1 MLGEKIISE
10 RKKCKLSQEDLAEK
24 LGITRQ
30 TISNW
35 ELNETSPDL
44 KQASKLCDI
53 FNISLDELTGKEN
66 AILTRLD
73 KTESNS
79 KLIIKLVK
87 TVGITLGT
95 LIFILLCI
103 VSIYIYSTNYYTAE
117 PTATGEGRFCYY
129 NGKISD
135 YTVMKNNSD
144 GSLSYDVGDINII
157 NDLDLYNIKTGEPK
171 EILEKI
177 VKYIKDNGGTCLE
190 DKK

>member
-53 FNISLDELTGKEN
+53 FNLSLDELTGKEN
-66 AILTRLD
+66 AILTKLD

-129 NGKISD
+129 NGKISN

-157 NDLDLYNIKTGEPK
+157 NDLDLYNIKKGEPK
-171 EILEKI
+171 EVLEKI

-190 DKK
+190 DR

>member
-35 ELNETSPDL
+35 ELDETSPDL

-66 AILTRLD
+66 VILTKLD

-157 NDLDLYNIKTGEPK
+157 NDLDLYNIKTGDPK
-171 EILEKI
+171 EVLEKI
-177 VKYIKDNGGTCLE
+177 VKYIKDNGGICLE
-190 DKK
+190 DR

>member
-66 AILTRLD
+66 AILTKLD

-129 NGKISD
+129 NGKISN

-144 GSLSYDVGDINII
+144 GSLSYDIGDINII

-190 DKK
+190 DK

>member
-66 AILTRLD
+66 AILTKLD

-171 EILEKI
+171 EVLEKI

-190 DKK
+190 EK

>member
-10 RKKCKLSQEDLAEK
+10 RKKCKLSQEDLAEN

-66 AILTRLD
+66 AILTKLD

-144 GSLSYDVGDINII
+144 GSLSYDIGDINIM
-157 NDLDLYNIKTGEPK
+157 NDLDLYNVKKGEPK

-190 DKK
+190 DK

>member
-73 KTESNS
+73 KTENNA

-157 NDLDLYNIKTGEPK
+157 NDLDLYNIKTGDPK
-171 EILEKI
+171 EVLEKI

-190 DKK
+190 DR

>member
-53 FNISLDELTGKEN
+53 FNLSLDELTGKEN
-66 AILTRLD
+66 AILTKLD

-79 KLIIKLVK
+79 KLIIKLVR

-157 NDLDLYNIKTGEPK
+157 NDLDLYNIKTGDPK
-171 EILEKI
+171 EVLEKI

-190 DKK
+190 DR

>member
-73 KTESNS
+73 KTENNS

-157 NDLDLYNIKTGEPK
+157 NDLDLYKIKTGDPK
-171 EILEKI
+171 EVLEKI

-190 DKK
+190 DR

>member
-24 LGITRQ
+24 LDITRQ

-53 FNISLDELTGKEN
+53 FNISLDELTGKES
-66 AILTRLD
+66 AILTKLD

-117 PTATGEGRFCYY
+117 PTATGEGKICYY

-157 NDLDLYNIKTGEPK
+157 NDLDLYKIKTGDPK

-190 DKK
+190 EK

>member
-66 AILTRLD
+66 AILTKLD

-129 NGKISD
+129 NGKISN

-144 GSLSYDVGDINII
+144 GSLSYDVGDINIM
-157 NDLDLYNIKTGEPK
+157 NDLDLYNVKKGEPK

-190 DKK
+190 DR

>member
-53 FNISLDELTGKEN
+53 FNISLDELIGKEN

-73 KTESNS
+73 KTENNS

-129 NGKISD
+129 NGKISN

-144 GSLSYDVGDINII
+144 GSLSYDIGDINII

-190 DKK
+190 DR

>member
-24 LGITRQ
+24 LDITRQ

-53 FNISLDELTGKEN
+53 FNISLDKLTGKEN
-66 AILTRLD
+66 VILTKLD

-117 PTATGEGRFCYY
+117 PTATGEGKICYY

-144 GSLSYDVGDINII
+144 GSLSYDVGDINIM
-157 NDLDLYNIKTGEPK
+157 NDLDLYNVKKGEPK

-190 DKK
+190 DR

>member
-73 KTESNS
+73 KTENNS

-87 TVGITLGT
+87 TVGITLGI

-144 GSLSYDVGDINII
+144 GSLSYDVGDINIM

-171 EILEKI
+171 EVLEKI

-190 DKK
+190 DR

>member
-66 AILTRLD
+66 AILTKLD
-73 KTESNS
+73 KTENNS

-129 NGKISD
+129 NGKISN

-144 GSLSYDVGDINII
+144 GSLSYDVGDINIM
-157 NDLDLYNIKTGEPK
+157 NDLDLYNVKKGEPK

-190 DKK
+190 DR

>member
-66 AILTRLD
+66 AILTKLD

-144 GSLSYDVGDINII
+144 GSLSYDIGDINIM
-157 NDLDLYNIKTGEPK
+157 NDLDLYNIKTGDPK
-171 EILEKI
+171 EVLEKI

-190 DKK
+190 DR

>member
-144 GSLSYDVGDINII
+144 GSLSYDVGDINIM

-171 EILEKI
+171 EVLEKI

-190 DKK
+190 DK

>member
-10 RKKCKLSQEDLAEK
+10 RKNHKLNQEELAEK

-53 FNISLDELTGKEN
+53 FNISLDELIGKEN
-66 AILTRLD
+66 IILTKLD

-79 KLIIKLVK
+79 KLIIKLIK
-87 TVGITLGT
+87 TLGITLGT

-103 VSIYIYSTNYYTAE
+103 VSNYIYSTNYYTAE
-117 PTATGEGRFCYY
+117 PTATGEGKICYY

-144 GSLSYDVGDINII
+144 GSLSYDVGDINIM
-157 NDLDLYNIKTGEPK
+157 NDLDLYNVKKGEPK

-190 DKK
+190 DR

>member
-66 AILTRLD
+66 AILTKLD

-117 PTATGEGRFCYY
+117 PTATGEGRLCYY

-144 GSLSYDVGDINII
+144 GSLSYDVGNINII

-171 EILEKI
+171 EVLEKI

-190 DKK
+190 DR

>member
-66 AILTRLD
+66 AILTKLD
-73 KTESNS
+73 KTENNS

-103 VSIYIYSTNYYTAE
+103 VSIYIYQNT
-117 PTATGEGRFCYY
+117 
-129 NGKISD
+129 
-135 YTVMKNNSD
+135 
-144 GSLSYDVGDINII
+144 SLSRDKAHYQ
-157 NDLDLYNIKTGEPK
+157 LLYSRAYCNWRRQ
-171 EILEKI
+171 IL
-177 VKYIKDNGGTCLE
+177 LL
-190 DKK
+190 

>member
-73 KTESNS
+73 KTENNS

-129 NGKISD
+129 NGKISN

-144 GSLSYDVGDINII
+144 GSLSYDIGDINIM
-157 NDLDLYNIKTGEPK
+157 NDLDLYNVKKGEPK

-190 DKK
+190 DR

>member
-66 AILTRLD
+66 AILTKLD

-103 VSIYIYSTNYYTAE
+103 VSIYIYSINYYTAE
-117 PTATGEGRFCYY
+117 STATGEGRFCYY
-129 NGKISD
+129 NGKISN

-144 GSLSYDVGDINII
+144 GSLSYDIGDINIM
-157 NDLDLYNIKTGEPK
+157 NDLDLYNVKKGEPK

-190 DKK
+190 DR

>member
-73 KTESNS
+73 KTENNS

-129 NGKISD
+129 NGKISN

-190 DKK
+190 DR

>member
-73 KTESNS
+73 KTENNS

-144 GSLSYDVGDINII
+144 GSLSYDIGDINIM
-157 NDLDLYNIKTGEPK
+157 NDLDLYNVKKGEPK

-190 DKK
+190 DR

>member
-66 AILTRLD
+66 AILTKLD

-144 GSLSYDVGDINII
+144 GSLSYDIGDINIM
-157 NDLDLYNIKTGEPK
+157 NGLDLYNVKKGEPK

-190 DKK
+190 DR

>member
-53 FNISLDELTGKEN
+53 FNISLDELTGKGN
-66 AILTRLD
+66 VILTKLD
-73 KTESNS
+73 KTEEQS

-117 PTATGEGRFCYY
+117 PTATGEGKICYY

-144 GSLSYDVGDINII
+144 GSLTYDIGDINIM
-157 NDLDLYNIKTGEPK
+157 NDLDLYDVKKGEPK

-190 DKK
+190 DK

>member
-1 MLGEKIISE
+1 MSGEKIISE

-53 FNISLDELTGKEN
+53 FNLSLDELTGKEN
-66 AILTRLD
+66 AILTKLD

-190 DKK
+190 DR

>member
-53 FNISLDELTGKEN
+53 FNLSLDELTGKEN
-66 AILTRLD
+66 AILTKLD

-129 NGKISD
+129 NGKISN

-157 NDLDLYNIKTGEPK
+157 NDLDLYNIKTGDPK
-171 EILEKI
+171 EVLEKI

-190 DKK
+190 DR

>member
-53 FNISLDELTGKEN
+53 FNLSLDELTGKEN
-66 AILTRLD
+66 AILTKLD

-79 KLIIKLVK
+79 KLIFKLVK

-190 DKK
+190 DR

>member
-117 PTATGEGRFCYY
+117 PTATGEGKICYY

-144 GSLSYDVGDINII
+144 GSLSYDIGDINIM
-157 NDLDLYNIKTGEPK
+157 NDLDLYNVKEGEPK

-190 DKK
+190 DR

>member
-66 AILTRLD
+66 VILTKLD

-129 NGKISD
+129 NSKISD

-157 NDLDLYNIKTGEPK
+157 NDLDLYNIKTGDPK
-171 EILEKI
+171 EVLEKI

-190 DKK
+190 DR

>member
-66 AILTRLD
+66 VILTKLD

-129 NGKISD
+129 NGKISN

-144 GSLSYDVGDINII
+144 GSLSYDIGDINII

-190 DKK
+190 DR

>member
-66 AILTRLD
+66 AILTKLD

-157 NDLDLYNIKTGEPK
+157 NDLDLYNIKTGDPK
-171 EILEKI
+171 EVLEKI
-177 VKYIKDNGGTCLE
+177 VKYIKDNGGICLE
-190 DKK
+190 DR

>member
-10 RKKCKLSQEDLAEK
+10 RKKCKLNQEDLAEK

-144 GSLSYDVGDINII
+144 GSLSYDIGDINIM
-157 NDLDLYNIKTGEPK
+157 NDLDLYNVKKGEPK

-190 DKK
+190 DR

>member
-53 FNISLDELTGKEN
+53 FNLSLDELTGKEN
-66 AILTRLD
+66 AILTKLD

-117 PTATGEGRFCYY
+117 PTATGEGKICYY

-144 GSLSYDVGDINII
+144 GSLSYDIGDINIM
-157 NDLDLYNIKTGEPK
+157 NDLDLYNVKKGEPK

-190 DKK
+190 DR

>member
-66 AILTRLD
+66 AILTKLD

-117 PTATGEGRFCYY
+117 PTATGEGRICYY

-144 GSLSYDVGDINII
+144 GSLSYDIGDINIM
-157 NDLDLYNIKTGEPK
+157 NDLDLYNVKKGEPK

-190 DKK
+190 DR

>member
-1 MLGEKIISE
+1 MLGEKIIRE

-66 AILTRLD
+66 AILTKLD

-117 PTATGEGRFCYY
+117 PTATGEGRICYY

-144 GSLSYDVGDINII
+144 GSLSYDVGNINII

-171 EILEKI
+171 EVLEKI

-190 DKK
+190 DR

>member
-66 AILTRLD
+66 AILTKLD

-87 TVGITLGT
+87 TVGITLGSPV
-95 LIFILLCI
+95 LILYKSKSFII
-103 VSIYIYSTNYYTAE
+103 FMS
-117 PTATGEGRFCYY
+117 P
-129 NGKISD
+129 IS
-135 YTVMKNNSD
+135 
-144 GSLSYDVGDINII
+144 
-157 NDLDLYNIKTGEPK
+157 
-171 EILEKI
+171 
-177 VKYIKDNGGTCLE
+177 
-190 DKK
+190 

>member
-53 FNISLDELTGKEN
+53 FNLSLDELTGKEN
-66 AILTRLD
+66 AILTKLD

-117 PTATGEGRFCYY
+117 PTATGEGRFYYY

-157 NDLDLYNIKTGEPK
+157 NDLDLYNIKTGDPK
-171 EILEKI
+171 EVLEKI

-190 DKK
+190 DR

>member
-73 KTESNS
+73 KTENNS

-129 NGKISD
+129 NGKISN

-157 NDLDLYNIKTGEPK
+157 NDLDLYNIKTGDPK
-171 EILEKI
+171 EVLEKI

-190 DKK
+190 DR